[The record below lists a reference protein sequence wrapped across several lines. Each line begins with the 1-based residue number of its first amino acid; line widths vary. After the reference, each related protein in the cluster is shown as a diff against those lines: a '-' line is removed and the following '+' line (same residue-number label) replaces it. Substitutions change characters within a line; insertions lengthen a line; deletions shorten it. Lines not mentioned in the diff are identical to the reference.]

1 MVKFGKQ
8 LLQETLP
15 EWREFYMNYRRLKRC
30 IKRLQMEKEA
40 EALEVKSITL
50 DVRFSSARC
59 EEPRL
64 LTPLLNAGA
73 EGGYRDQA
81 ALARQHRRYP

>member
-40 EALEVKSITL
+40 EALEVNSFRVVVTI
-50 DVRFSSARC
+50 SWARC
-59 EEPRL
+59 EDHDHKSRCS
-64 LTPLLNAGA
+64 
-73 EGGYRDQA
+73 
-81 ALARQHRRYP
+81 